1 MQNKSFIFNI
11 FASILLLASFLC
23 EIIVGAEIKDA
34 LFISGACVLLAS
46 LAFAITAMCTGYP
59 LLSAGALTINC
70 ISFFLT
76 ACLSEYSA
84 ILIDCLQIW
93 DYALLMVIS
102 SYLMIPLSNMLII
115 SFLVGSRKKA
125 ETSQCLQTNHKHKE
139 TIGFV
144 EELQSLKT
152 LLDNEILSRQEFDAQ
167 KQNILK
173 KYGLT
178 ISEKK
183 LQPEIKSEKPMSPNL
198 PATYKCGNGIQLV
211 VQNNKY
217 SFVQTEGNKL
227 LFGGV
232 AEISQ
237 DNKKLTLHRTN
248 APDITMEICSD
259 GLKLPNGGKYTKI
272 K

>member
-11 FASILLLASFLC
+11 FASLLLLASFLC
-23 EIIVGAEIKDA
+23 EIIVGAKLEDA

-46 LAFAITAMCTGYP
+46 LAFSIAAMCTDYP
-59 LLSAGALTINC
+59 LLSTGALIINC

-76 ACLSEYSA
+76 AYLSKSSA
-84 ILIDCLQIW
+84 LLISYLQTS
-93 DYALLMVIS
+93 DHALLMVIS

-115 SFLVGSRKKA
+115 SFLVGSRKQA
-125 ETSQCLQTNHKHKE
+125 ETSQYLQKNRKHKE

-152 LLDNEILSRQEFDAQ
+152 LLDNEILTRQEFDTQ

-173 KYGLT
+173 KYGLLPPAK
-178 ISEKK
+178 ISQPKINSEKTMNT
-183 LQPEIKSEKPMSPNL
+183 IL
-198 PATYKCGNGIQLV
+198 PTTYNCGNGIHLV

-217 SFVQTEGNKL
+217 SFVQTEGNKQ
-227 LFGGV
+227 LFSGA

-237 DNKKLTLHRTN
+237 DNRHLTLYRTN
-248 APDITMEICSD
+248 APDIKMEICSD
-259 GLKLPNGGKYTKI
+259 SLKLPNGDKYTKI